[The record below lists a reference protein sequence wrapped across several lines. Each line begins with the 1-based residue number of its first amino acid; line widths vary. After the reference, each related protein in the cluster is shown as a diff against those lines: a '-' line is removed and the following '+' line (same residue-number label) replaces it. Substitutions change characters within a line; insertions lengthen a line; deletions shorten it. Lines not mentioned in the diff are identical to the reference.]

1 MRSVHQGSS
10 CTPRR
15 TTGLHLRTY
24 RKYASPG
31 LALNRIEKQLN
42 ADVIVMGAVSR
53 SRLSEALVGSTT
65 ERAVAYLDS
74 DVMVVKPDGF
84 VSPLKTST
92 ADSTAVDEG
101 VA

>member
-1 MRSVHQGSS
+1 
-10 CTPRR
+10 
-15 TTGLHLRTY
+15 
-24 RKYASPG
+24 
-31 LALNRIEKQLN
+31 
-42 ADVIVMGAVSR
+42 MGAVSR
-53 SRLSEALVGSTT
+53 SRLSEVLVGSTT

-92 ADSTAVDEG
+92 ADSTAVDED